1 MSRLL
6 TLLMLYR
13 AGYIVG
19 KYISIEH
26 LIEKTKT
33 SYYECLQESSLKWHE
48 EENNYVPF
56 VQYMLG
62 IVVAAYRDFSDRVE
76 SLITSGLSKAER
88 VAELIRKTYGEQSH
102 RSWRNALISAA

>member
-1 MSRLL
+1 LDFLCIHPFNDGNGRMSRLL

-33 SYYECLQESSLKWHE
+33 SYYESLQESSLNWHE
-48 EENNYVPF
+48 EENDYIPF
-56 VQYMLG
+56 VQYS
-62 IVVAAYRDFSDRVE
+62 I
-76 SLITSGLSKAER
+76 I
-88 VAELIRKTYGEQSH
+88 
-102 RSWRNALISAA
+102 